1 MSRPDIQDLGLAALA
16 ERCNALGE
24 PRYRAEQ
31 ILAWVHRKNVA
42 DFAAM
47 SNLPRALRTKV
58 AAAFSLTRLEPT
70 WIADASDGT
79 RKLLFHLPADETAGT
94 RAAAIESV
102 LIPQFERAD
111 GARDRLTLCI
121 SSQAGCAMG
130 CVFCATAR
138 MGLVRNLTPAEIV
151 GQVRA
156 GRALAAP
163 RAITNIVFM
172 GMGEPLAN
180 YEAVRTA
187 LEILTAEW
195 GYAISPRRITV
206 STVGLVPQI
215 PRLVSETHVN
225 LAISLTATTDAQRVR
240 LMPVDRRYPLAALM
254 QACRDLSLP
263 RRKRIT
269 FEYVMLAGESDT
281 DADARRLV
289 RLLHGLRTKVNLI
302 PFNPFPGSGF
312 VSSPRDRI
320 ARFQALLREHG
331 INATVRESRG
341 QDIQAA
347 CGQLAAA
354 RPAA

>member
-1 MSRPDIQDLGLAALA
+1 MSRPDIQDLGLAALEGWCA
-16 ERCNALGE
+16 GVGE
-24 PRYRAEQ
+24 PRYRAAQ
-31 ILAWVHRKNVA
+31 ILAWVHRKDA
-42 DFAAM
+42 PDFDAM
-47 SNLPRALRTKV
+47 SNLSRALRAKV
-58 AAAFSLTRLEPT
+58 VSAFSLCRLEPAWVAEAT
-70 WIADASDGT
+70 DGT
-79 RKLLFHLPADETAGT
+79 RKLLFHLPADDVTGT

-130 CVFCATAR
+130 CGFCATAQ

-156 GRALAAP
+156 GRALAGP
-163 RAITNIVFM
+163 RPLTNIVFM

-180 YEAVRTA
+180 YDAVHTA
-187 LEILTAEW
+187 LDILTAEW
-195 GYAISPRRITV
+195 GHAISPRRITV
-206 STVGLVPQI
+206 STVGLAPLI
-215 PRLVSETHVN
+215 PRLVAETRVN
-225 LAISLTATTDAQRVR
+225 LAISLTATTDAQRAR
-240 LMPVDRRYPLAALM
+240 LMPVDRRYPLATLL
-254 QACRDLSLP
+254 QTCRDLPLP

-269 FEYVMLAGESDT
+269 FEYVMLAGENDT

-289 RLLHGLRTKVNLI
+289 RLLHGLRSKVNLI
-302 PFNPFPGSGF
+302 PFNPFPGTGF
-312 VSSPRDRI
+312 VPSPRDRI
-320 ARFQALLREHG
+320 ASFQALLRAHG
-331 INATVRESRG
+331 VNATVRESRG

>member
-1 MSRPDIQDLGLAALA
+1 VSRANIQDLGRAALEEWCVA
-16 ERCNALGE
+16 SGE
-24 PRYRAEQ
+24 PRYRATQ
-31 ILAWVHRKNVA
+31 ILAWVHRKDAA

-47 SNLPRALRTKV
+47 SNLSRRLRTKL
-58 AAAFSLTRLEPT
+58 AADFSLARLEPALA
-70 WIADASDGT
+70 ADAADGT
-79 RKLLFHLPADETAGT
+79 RKLLFHLPADTTTGT

-130 CVFCATAR
+130 CGFCATAQ
-138 MGLVRNLTPAEIV
+138 MGLVRNLSPAEIV

-163 RAITNIVFM
+163 RPLTNIVFM

-180 YEAVRTA
+180 YDAVRTA
-187 LEILTAEW
+187 LDVLTAEW
-195 GYAISPRRITV
+195 GQAISPRRITV
-206 STVGLVPQI
+206 STVGLAPVI
-215 PRLVSETHVN
+215 PRLVAETRVN
-225 LAISLTATTDAQRVR
+225 LAISLTATTDAQRAR
-240 LMPVDRRYPLAALM
+240 LMPVNRRYPLATLL
-254 QACRDLSLP
+254 QTCRDLPLP

-269 FEYVMLAGESDT
+269 FEYVMLADENDT
-281 DADARRLV
+281 EADARRLV
-289 RLLHGLRTKVNLI
+289 RLLHGLRSKVNLI

-312 VSSPRDRI
+312 VPSPRDRI
-320 ARFQALLREHG
+320 ARFQAVLRVHG
-331 INATVRESRG
+331 VNATVRESRG